1 MAGEYLDGHA
11 PTDPAASPVLAAP
24 ETVATAWPP
33 LLVQLGSHEVLL
45 DDSVAVARLAALADV
60 PVTLDVWSQMQ
71 HFFQLGVGVYPEA
84 AAALARAG
92 AWLRERWADGTID
105 P

>member
-1 MAGEYLDGHA
+1 M
-11 PTDPAASPVLAAP
+11 
-24 ETVATAWPP
+24 
-33 LLVQLGSHEVLL
+33 LL

-60 PVTLDVWSQMQ
+60 PVTLDVWSQRQ

-92 AWLRERWADGTID
+92 AWLQERWADGTID
-105 P
+105 PCASAWRYGHSTSAMARR

>member
-1 MAGEYLDGHA
+1 
-11 PTDPAASPVLAAP
+11 
-24 ETVATAWPP
+24 
-33 LLVQLGSHEVLL
+33 
-45 DDSVAVARLAALADV
+45 V

-92 AWLRERWADGTID
+92 AWLEQRW
-105 P
+105 